1 MAGSTR
7 KLRISLAPA
16 FTRNQSIGCRSRG
29 RDTFDSSEFHIPPG
43 TVTRA
48 AEVDRIRGIET
59 SGVEDGRLRISRRGC
74 GLARH
79 ALDMASPRSVAGFT
93 SHAGNQVL
101 LVEAPS
107 DAGTCCMATET
118 SHHFSLRN
126 GTFHSFFNTG
136 RREQSARWR
145 KIDGSK
151 CFEVRDPGFKE
162 ITVLFLEQVGL
173 THASGTECP
182 EQWKRQALFP
192 ITHRVPAR
200 APSGLDLILVL
211 ARFKDHQWMRT
222 QNVGKGGEH
231 RSPCHGGFL
240 LR

>member
-7 KLRISLAPA
+7 KPRISLAPA
-16 FTRNQSIGCRSRG
+16 FTRNQSIGRRSRG
-29 RDTFDSSEFHIPPG
+29 RDAFDSSEFHIPPG

-59 SGVEDGRLRISRRGC
+59 SGVEDGRLRISRRRC

-79 ALDMASPRSVAGFT
+79 ALDMASARSVAGFT

-162 ITVLFLEQVGL
+162 ITVLFLEQVRLTTRPVPNAQSSGKDKLCFPSPTEYRLGL
-173 THASGTECP
+173 
-182 EQWKRQALFP
+182 L
-192 ITHRVPAR
+192 
-200 APSGLDLILVL
+200 LV
-211 ARFKDHQWMRT
+211 
-222 QNVGKGGEH
+222 
-231 RSPCHGGFL
+231 SI
-240 LR
+240 